1 MFSFLLFALFCVFS
15 RAFFACF
22 FRCVFVS
29 FFSLFVCLLLCCFF
43 FIVLLLFFT
52 FSFWRLSRAPCFR
65 FFVCLLLVHLLFCF
79 LDLQCFFFFY
89 VFICFLDVLFCW
101 FCFFICFLDVRCC
114 CFCILLMCFVAFC
127 MFGKTIRVM
136 RSGFVNANL
145 KELPAVKMTS
155 YYIKLLHL
163 HAIATPQTAEKER
176 QMMDL
181 HGPCRS
187 ATQKR
192 NRSRSDSEVAAC
204 EVPESTIRLNDTS
217 LRTRIRPSPPP

>member
-1 MFSFLLFALFCVFS
+1 MRFSHVFFVVCLFP
-15 RAFFACF
+15 F
-22 FRCVFVS
+22 FRCLFAFCCVAS
-29 FFSLFVCLLLCCFF
+29 FSLFFCCFS
-43 FIVLLLFFT
+43 L
-52 FSFWRLSRAPCFR
+52 FR
-65 FFVCLLLVHLLFCF
+65 FGAFRGRLVFAFLFVCCLFICF
-79 LDLQCFFFFY
+79 FAFWICNVFFFFY